1 MAHQHAMDFGTICKF
16 FGGTIFSEEYR
27 TNFSD
32 LDEQID
38 VVAQNVTPSSPT
50 LEQASISLLR
60 AISHVLRGEP
70 ALARTHLDSVLRLTQ
85 TESNTEWQPR
95 YSLYKFLLIQ
105 QQRSPPILRY
115 RIDYDNTSAARKDV
129 ELSIK
134 RRIEE
139 LMQQSKYF
147 RSGWRTMERLEND
160 LVLNIS
166 GFVKALW
173 GFACPTH
180 PHFPRNSFTDSRTKI
195 SAMLYATTEPHSE
208 SLPRLSEEL
217 GLGPV
222 QRHLKRP
229 AVEYSFSAGEARA
242 PGMLFELYQE
252 CLAKQDMIGAANC
265 KLMEADSVVS
275 LPFTNPIA
283 LNLITLDQELGW
295 DNIV

>member
-1 MAHQHAMDFGTICKF
+1 
-16 FGGTIFSEEYR
+16 
-27 TNFSD
+27 
-32 LDEQID
+32 
-38 VVAQNVTPSSPT
+38 
-50 LEQASISLLR
+50 
-60 AISHVLRGEP
+60 
-70 ALARTHLDSVLRLTQ
+70 
-85 TESNTEWQPR
+85 
-95 YSLYKFLLIQ
+95 
-105 QQRSPPILRY
+105 
-115 RIDYDNTSAARKDV
+115 
-129 ELSIK
+129 
-134 RRIEE
+134 
-139 LMQQSKYF
+139 
-147 RSGWRTMERLEND
+147 
-160 LVLNIS
+160 
-166 GFVKALW
+166 
-173 GFACPTH
+173 
-180 PHFPRNSFTDSRTKI
+180 
-195 SAMLYATTEPHSE
+195 MLYATTEPYSE